1 MKRLFIQSAFVLFA
15 AFSALPAAFAQEH
28 VEIAAAPAVATSSE
42 DSDIIRRVPYVQGES
57 PEIGPNEIAILNPEK
72 TEWTV
77 SKTDWPKPTPLPSLY
92 AQGGSGWMNVITLC
106 LIAMCFAAWK
116 APRWVKE
123 IGLLAL
129 WTGFLSMM
137 VGVYSICNV
146 IQSLG
151 YPISFTLLC
160 GGFRVA
166 LIAPIYGT
174 IVYMVSLLLRIAVK
188 PRV

>member
-1 MKRLFIQSAFVLFA
+1 MKQLFVL
-15 AFSALPAAFAQEH
+15 SASLLLAVSAPGSVAVAQEQ

-77 SKTDWPKPTPLPSLY
+77 SKTDWPKPTPLPLLY

-106 LIAMCFAAWK
+106 LIGMCFAAWK

-123 IGLLAL
+123 LGLLAL
-129 WTGFLSMM
+129 CTGMLSMM
-137 VGVYSICNV
+137 VGLYSV
-146 IQSLG
+146 FDVVQSSG
-151 YPISFTLLC
+151 YPVSFTLLC
-160 GGFRVA
+160 GGLRVG
-166 LIAPIYGT
+166 LIAPLYGT
-174 IVYMVSLLLRIAVK
+174 IVYMVSLLFRIAVK

>member
-28 VEIAAAPAVATSSE
+28 VEIAAAPTVATSSE

-92 AQGGSGWMNVITLC
+92 AAGCRAGCRISAGKDSM
-106 LIAMCFAAWK
+106 FAFFLYFCG
-116 APRWVKE
+116 
-123 IGLLAL
+123 ILA
-129 WTGFLSMM
+129 
-137 VGVYSICNV
+137 V
-146 IQSLG
+146 
-151 YPISFTLLC
+151 
-160 GGFRVA
+160 
-166 LIAPIYGT
+166 
-174 IVYMVSLLLRIAVK
+174 
-188 PRV
+188 